1 MSPAFGALLPV
12 TLPRTMPGTPTTL
25 RVTTTASGDDA
36 ARLDAVMLEPL
47 VSRLVLAGDGHAT
60 ALLRSAATSVMH
72 PVVRVPGHGRAVVE
86 VYDGSARLLSR
97 STSTASA
104 VRVTVVPGGFTI
116 VTR

>member
-1 MSPAFGALLPV
+1 
-12 TLPRTMPGTPTTL
+12 
-25 RVTTTASGDDA
+25 
-36 ARLDAVMLEPL
+36 
-47 VSRLVLAGDGHAT
+47 
-60 ALLRSAATSVMH
+60 
-72 PVVRVPGHGRAVVE
+72 VVE